1 MIAGSTDAAAGRT
14 ATVHGF
20 LRSVA
25 RAFTWKR
32 FLWVQS
38 LALVYSLVW
47 ALGVGADAPP
57 HRLIG
62 QFVNTALNATLI
74 MFATLCADEAV
85 ERGAPAR
92 RAYLSAFLIVLAA
105 SGTLQWYLR
114 DWFGIRVP
122 PNSLSPLE
130 EQMLN
135 MVVTALDVGIVGGIA
150 MLAYL
155 NRRTANRML
164 DGVRRVELQRLQRER
179 ELIESRITAAA
190 AQMNPQQ
197 FFSALDDI
205 KARYESGAPDAES
218 RLDELIHRLRGALA
232 RTVAAGG
239 PEATQP

>member
-1 MIAGSTDAAAGRT
+1 
-14 ATVHGF
+14 
-20 LRSVA
+20 
-25 RAFTWKR
+25 
-32 FLWVQS
+32 
-38 LALVYSLVW
+38 VYALVW

-92 RAYLSAFLIVLAA
+92 RAYLLAFLVVLVA

-122 PNSLSPLE
+122 QNSLSPIE
-130 EQMLN
+130 EQTFN

-164 DGVRRVELQRLQRER
+164 DGVRQVELRRLRQER
-179 ELIESRITAAA
+179 ELIESRLAAA
-190 AQMNPQQ
+190 EAKVDPQQ
-197 FFSALDDI
+197 LFSALDDI
-205 KARYESGAPDAES
+205 KARYVSAAPDAEA
-218 RLDELIHRLRGALA
+218 RLDELIHQLRGALA
-232 RTVAAGG
+232 RTVAPGG